1 MYETGWRSE
10 SPAVRRLIADLESEF
25 DLLRLERYMA
35 DLQERDERLIRE
47 IDALRRARL
56 QAASS
61 STHEDVPPERARMRR
76 RRWWRLVRRE
86 GRIVWLKARRGML
99 EEERRRCMAMAD
111 DIRFGMRLTGAKS
124 TRE

>member
-1 MYETGWRSE
+1 LHETGWRGE

-47 IDALRRARL
+47 IDALRRARF

-61 STHEDVPPERARMRR
+61 SIHEDVPPERAPMR

-99 EEERRRCMAMAD
+99 EEEWRRCMAMAD